1 MKSLWP
7 HSVGS
12 LCSLLLLPHLLCVAM
27 TTHQDRL
34 LSPWIYKLKETLS
47 SPKLILSVF
56 YNRDRKETK
65 TGASQR
71 KVISL
76 LEKQTG
82 KITISNVE
90 DKF

>member
-65 TGASQR
+65 TGASQP